1 MRRIFI
7 FIIFVLLLTGCS
19 NLVTKKEILPEEK
32 ESLVILIEEIKQEL
46 KEGKTQLLI
55 SSFIPN
61 IRNNFTQEEIKKID
75 FSKVN
80 ILVSKPS
87 FFQDKA
93 QNIVAFN
100 VQETTFYYDLEYIL
114 KNGEWKIANFKE
126 RRD

>member
-100 VQETTFYYDLEYIL
+100 VQGTTFYYDLEYIL

>member
-61 IRNNFTQEEIKKID
+61 IRNNFTQEKIKKID

-100 VQETTFYYDLEYIL
+100 VQGTTFYYDLEYIL

>member
-100 VQETTFYYDLEYIL
+100 VQGTTFYYDLEYIL
-114 KNGEWKIANFKE
+114 KNGEWKIAKFKE
-126 RRD
+126 RRR